1 MHNILCTKIYHYQYA
16 IKTTKQYNIEVY
28 SKYKKEKYGNNK
40 TNEKRR
46 KKMKMNVKRLN
57 NNNNR
62 DYAYSTCDYNNC
74 FTNFSRCFNC
84 DVNRREWNT
93 NSSTKGSK

>member
-46 KKMKMNVKRLN
+46 KMKMNVKRLN

-62 DYAYSTCDYNNC
+62 DYSYSTCDYYNC
-74 FTNFSRCFNC
+74 FTNTCGSFNSNA
-84 DVNRREWNT
+84 NR
-93 NSSTKGSK
+93 

>member
-1 MHNILCTKIYHYQYA
+1 
-16 IKTTKQYNIEVY
+16 
-28 SKYKKEKYGNNK
+28 
-40 TNEKRR
+40 
-46 KKMKMNVKRLN
+46 MKMNVKRLN

>member
-1 MHNILCTKIYHYQYA
+1 MCTRIYHYQYA

-46 KKMKMNVKRLN
+46 EMKMNEKRLN
-57 NNNNR
+57 NNNNNNNR
-62 DYAYSTCDYNNC
+62 DYSYSTCDNYCTKLLPQWSKVRVCN
-74 FTNFSRCFNC
+74 
-84 DVNRREWNT
+84 VN
-93 NSSTKGSK
+93 K